1 MPSGRTHVRA
11 TLPMNSHFN
20 RQFILI
26 DFRLLEDRRFLKF
39 LSSSEFATYLVL
51 RRNVWRSRQPHFM
64 GLDQLYA
71 GQRKLA
77 CSLTREKIA
86 EVTGVAPDNISRH
99 LSALSKRGVMRRL
112 RTGRQS
118 VFVLG
123 EWIDVKGDGSY
134 PLEWFYLEGKY
145 GISKRD
151 LTQSVRS
158 DTTGASDLNQP
169 PASGQNRRKAS
180 DNNRVENREE
190 KSVNGIFKSLPRLD
204 QPQAKTDYIAQ
215 SILQELGDE
224 HSSRFYR
231 LVAAKVPENVIRAA
245 LAEIRQ
251 DGADNPAALFTYKMQ
266 RWAVGR
272 LK

>member
-1 MPSGRTHVRA
+1 
-11 TLPMNSHFN
+11 MNSHFN

-39 LSSSEFATYLVL
+39 LGSSEFATYLVL

-64 GLDQLYA
+64 GLDQLYER
-71 GQRKLA
+71 QRKLA

-86 EVTGVAPDNISRH
+86 EVTGVALDNISRH
-99 LSALSKRGVMRRL
+99 LSALEKRGVMRRM

-134 PLEWFYLEGKY
+134 RVEWFYMEGKY

-151 LTQSVRS
+151 LTQTVRS
-158 DTTGASDLNQP
+158 DLSDPSDRNRP
-169 PASGQNRRKAS
+169 RASGQTRRGAS
-180 DNNRVENREE
+180 DNNREGNREE
-190 KSVNGIFKSLPRLD
+190 KTVNGVFKPLPNLN
-204 QPQAKTDYIAQ
+204 QPKEKTDYTAR
-215 SILQELGDE
+215 SILKELGDQ
-224 HSSRFYR
+224 HSTRFYA
-231 LVAAKVPENVIRAA
+231 LVAAKVPEGVIRQA

-266 RWAVGR
+266 HWVMAHRKQGGAR
-272 LK
+272 